1 MVLQYRTS
9 TRTLN
14 SCLFFRLIDELK
26 KRRRRRR
33 LFHSQA
39 VQVRPAL
46 HPSHLSPGSPVVQGR
61 RPQTGFLGAPAV
73 RGGLE
78 DLEAPDGTR

>member
-1 MVLQYRTS
+1 MVLQYRKS

-26 KRRRRRR
+26 KRRRRR
-33 LFHSQA
+33 LFHLQA

-61 RPQTGFLGAPAV
+61 RPQTGFLGGPAV

>member
-26 KRRRRRR
+26 KRRRRR
-33 LFHSQA
+33 LFHLQA

>member
-26 KRRRRRR
+26 KRRRRR
-33 LFHSQA
+33 LFHLQA

-46 HPSHLSPGSPVVQGR
+46 HPSHLSQGSPVVQGR
-61 RPQTGFLGAPAV
+61 RPQTGFLGSRAV
-73 RGGLE
+73 REGLE

>member
-26 KRRRRRR
+26 KRRRRR
-33 LFHSQA
+33 LFHLQA

-61 RPQTGFLGAPAV
+61 RPQTGFLGSRAV
-73 RGGLE
+73 REGLE

>member
-26 KRRRRRR
+26 KRRRRR

-61 RPQTGFLGAPAV
+61 RPQTGFLGSRAV
-73 RGGLE
+73 REGLE